1 MPRAGPLSAG
11 SSPKQ
16 LPISESGPRHWYLLN
31 FWRCP
36 SWSVG
41 PRAPGFR
48 GAGVPIFLS
57 ASALASRLWHASMPQ
72 SPAARWEIQNAE
84 AIVMRMLASYRSIE
98 SPCGRY
104 CHLLVVTSCLLMEV
118 TQPFQIV
125 CRTHWPSPRGHQL
138 LPPRND
144 HGIEP
149 LETTMAS
156 QGLKD
161 TGLGP
166 LLENRKVIG
175 SCLYLIFFFFF

>member
-1 MPRAGPLSAG
+1 MCVCGTNSNSSRRAGLVVNPLDIYCKRLSGFLGGWVCAVPRAGPLSTG

-16 LPISESGPRHWYLLN
+16 LPISQSGPRHWYFLN
-31 FWRCP
+31 FRRCP
-36 SWSVG
+36 SWSAG

-57 ASALASRLWHASMPQ
+57 ASALASRLRHASMPQ

-84 AIVMRMLASYRSIE
+84 AIVMRMSASYRSIE

-118 TQPFQIV
+118 TQSFQIV

-138 LPPRND
+138 LPP
-144 HGIEP
+144 
-149 LETTMAS
+149 
-156 QGLKD
+156 
-161 TGLGP
+161 
-166 LLENRKVIG
+166 
-175 SCLYLIFFFFF
+175 